1 MTTQYS
7 CLENPH
13 TQRSLAGYSPWG
25 CKKSDMTEW
34 LKTAQPINQS
44 LGFNWRSLNHNS
56 DFESELR
63 LTSWK
68 SNFRCSATKIKQCS
82 SAPPAGV
89 RWAASPAS
97 LNGAIYRSKPS
108 HYKPSTGTISL
119 VLPLAFFILTTTD
132 FLVNWVDNSCVDK
145 NKTWR
150 HIPLGWKVLNSLLC
164 NLPESNKSSSIQGI

>member
-1 MTTQYS
+1 MTNCSGSDGKESARNAGDLGSIPGLGRSPEMRMTTQYS

-13 TQRSLAGYSPWG
+13 RQRSLAGYSPWG

-34 LKTAQPINQS
+34 LKTAQQ
-44 LGFNWRSLNHNS
+44 WRSLNHNS

-82 SAPPAGV
+82 SAPRAGV
-89 RWAASPAS
+89 RWASSPAS

-119 VLPLAFFILTTTD
+119 VLPLAFFNNHW
-132 FLVNWVDNSCVDK
+132 FPCK
-145 NKTWR
+145 
-150 HIPLGWKVLNSLLC
+150 LGG
-164 NLPESNKSSSIQGI
+164 Q